1 MPDPLY
7 KECRHEADHAF
18 VVLNRHHFAYAV
30 HAQDGF
36 ADVDSRN
43 PEHRRDG
50 RSHGRSARHVVAHH
64 EGLVRH
70 LGLLAEH
77 LEPGIRKNVAGIA
90 LL

>member
-30 HAQDGF
+30 HAEDRFANVDG
-36 ADVDSRN
+36 RN

-50 RSHGRSARHVVAHH
+50 RAHGRAARHVVS
-64 EGLVRH
+64 RH
-70 LGLLAEH
+70 EH
-77 LEPGIRKNVAGIA
+77 LQRDIRTGAQITQTRRTHHVARVA

>member
-7 KECRHEADHAF
+7 KECGNEADHAF

-30 HAQDGF
+30 HAEDGF
-36 ADVDSRN
+36 ADVDGRN

-50 RSHGRSARHVVAHH
+50 RAHGRAARHVVSHH
-64 EGLVRH
+64 EHLQRDICAGTEVTQSGRRH
-70 LGLLAEH
+70 H
-77 LEPGIRKNVAGIA
+77 VARVA